1 MARRVARRKRKTSET
16 NIVLK
21 LELDGKGVSHVN
33 TGLPFL
39 DHMLELMA
47 RHGFFDVSLQATG
60 DVAVDSHHT
69 VEDLG
74 ISLGEAF
81 KEAVKDKKGIRRYG
95 FASVPMDE
103 ALAQVSIDFCNRP
116 HLVYQVP
123 IAEGKVGTFDIE
135 VVKEF
140 FQALSN
146 SAGITVHINV
156 LYGSNRHHVIEAIFK
171 AFGKALCEAVS
182 FDPRIKGV
190 LSTKGVL

>member
-1 MARRVARRKRKTSET
+1 MARVAKRKRKTSET
-16 NIVLK
+16 NIILK
-21 LELDGKGVSHVN
+21 LELDGKGVSRVD
-33 TGLPFL
+33 TGVPFL

-47 RHGFFDVSLQATG
+47 KHGFFDLSVQATG

-81 KEAVKDKKGIRRYG
+81 KEAVKDKKGIKRYG

-103 ALAQVSIDFCNRP
+103 VLAQVTIDFCNRP

-123 IAEGKVGTFDIE
+123 IASGKVGTFDVE

-156 LYGSNRHHVIEAIFK
+156 PYGNNRHHLIEAIFK

-182 FDPRIKGV
+182 FDPRIEGV